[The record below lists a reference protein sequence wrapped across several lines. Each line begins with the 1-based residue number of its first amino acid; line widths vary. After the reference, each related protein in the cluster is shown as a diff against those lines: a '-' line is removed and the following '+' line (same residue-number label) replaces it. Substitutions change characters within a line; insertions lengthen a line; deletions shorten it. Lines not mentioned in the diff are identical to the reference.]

1 MSLSKLKV
9 RNNLFRLLSPLLCGL
24 ALTGCAT
31 QPGAVTIN
39 LPASLRAPCDRAE
52 VGPLATVGDLGSFAV
67 RQEAALSVCDGRREA
82 IVAIVDGYAEVTR
95 PKRRWPWSR

>member
-1 MSLSKLKV
+1 MSKLPSEPKH
-9 RNNLFRLLSPLLCGL
+9 RFRPLWALLCVLGS
-24 ALTGCAT
+24 TGCAS

-67 RQEAALSVCDGRREA
+67 RQEAALSICDGRREA
-82 IVAIVDGYAEVTR
+82 IVAIVDGH
-95 PKRRWPWSR
+95 KRATDPPRFRWPWSR

>member
-1 MSLSKLKV
+1 MSLSKHKV
-9 RNNLFRLLSPLLCGL
+9 RNNPFRPLSPLLCVPVL
-24 ALTGCAT
+24 MACAS
-31 QPGAVTIN
+31 QPGAVMIN
-39 LPASLRAPCDRAE
+39 IPQSLRAPCDRAE

-67 RQEAALSVCDGRREA
+67 RQEAALSVCDGRRSA